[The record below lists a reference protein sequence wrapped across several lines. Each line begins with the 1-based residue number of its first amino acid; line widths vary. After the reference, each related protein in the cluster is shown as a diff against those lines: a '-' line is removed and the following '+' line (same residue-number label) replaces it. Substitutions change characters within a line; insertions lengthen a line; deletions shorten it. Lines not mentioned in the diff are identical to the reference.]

1 MTMNENIE
9 SDVKAVQGLTMLKF
23 SRGCVSEEES
33 HTHTHTHT
41 HTCCF
46 MCAGHWTSG
55 SSPPQ
60 SHPATRASA
69 HTPSQADTHP
79 LRPTHTPLSLE
90 GREVFDAFYLFQ

>member
-33 HTHTHTHT
+33 HTHTY
-41 HTCCF
+41 CF

-55 SSPPQ
+55 SSPLR

-90 GREVFDAFYLFQ
+90 GREVFDAFYLLQ